1 MRASFFLYFILSA
14 ALFLG
19 GKLQQERRVWR
30 YVLAGKSK
38 ATGLVICLMAAEGK

>member
-19 GKLQQERRVWR
+19 GKWQEESRVWR
-30 YVLAGKSK
+30 YFLAGKSK
-38 ATGLVICLMAAEGK
+38 ATGLVICLMAGEGK